1 MSLYGAKP
9 IDNIEKIGNSREIL
23 EAYFIDDIIRM
34 PSDDIKT
41 FCESEEAK
49 ILVEKAVL
57 SKPTMMRLD
66 KKSDE
71 LRRTKLIAYQLAK
84 NANDPSWNKLVKY
97 QKLRKECIQKIMD
110 KYGTKAAKIAKVAQ
124 KNYIKTAS
132 KVKATKE
139 EEKSDKK

>member
-84 NANDPSWNKLVKY
+84 NANDPNWVKLVKY

-132 KVKATKE
+132 KVKDTKE
-139 EEKSDKK
+139 KEKSDKK

>member
-1 MSLYGAKP
+1 
-9 IDNIEKIGNSREIL
+9 
-23 EAYFIDDIIRM
+23 M

-49 ILVEKAVL
+49 ILVEARAL
-57 SKPTMMRLD
+57 SKPMLIRLD

-71 LRRTKLIAYQLAK
+71 ARRTKLIAYQLAK
-84 NANDPSWNKLVKY
+84 AAGDPNWVKLVKY

-132 KVKATKE
+132 KVKAAASEEKE
-139 EEKSDKK
+139 EKK